1 MIVAATPCT
10 CSSMQDDTANQAA
23 LVDLT
28 AVSFRASTHVLLDE
42 ISLSLGPGDFLAILG
57 GNGAGKTT
65 LLSMIDATSR
75 PSAGAVSLFGNN
87 PWRLSERDRSRLRAR
102 IGVVPQRAD
111 FNELIP
117 LTMREV
123 VALGRLRGRA
133 FSSRLLREDE
143 QAIDE
148 SMELLGIQHLAGRV
162 YQTLSGGEQQKAQLA
177 RALAQHPA
185 LLLLDEPTSGLDLRW
200 QEQLTG
206 IIERLSQTLRLPIVM
221 TTHILS
227 HLPSCC
233 NRAALLRGGRILFDG
248 PIAEALTSARLSELY
263 ECPVEI
269 VERGGRRYCIGLREK
284 MP

>member
-1 MIVAATPCT
+1 MHYGPAI
-10 CSSMQDDTANQAA
+10 A
-23 LVDLT
+23 LDH
-28 AVSFRASTHVLLDE
+28 VSFQANPGEVLGL
-42 ISLSLGPGDFLAILG
+42 LGP
-57 GNGAGKTT
+57 NGAGKTT
-65 LLSMIDATSR
+65 AMRILTTYLF
-75 PSAGAVSLFGNN
+75 PSSGTAKVDGFDILEN
-87 PWRLSERDRSRLRAR
+87 PIEVRKR
-102 IGVVPQRAD
+102 IGYLPETVPLYGDMRVD
-111 FNELIP
+111 EY
-117 LTMREV
+117 LTFV
-123 VALGRLRGRA
+123 G
-133 FSSRLLREDE
+133 
-143 QAIDE
+143 
-148 SMELLGIQHLAGRV
+148 
-162 YQTLSGGEQQKAQLA
+162 KA
-177 RALAQHPA
+177 RALTGARLAERLEWVQKACHLRNVWKHLLCELSKGFGQRVGLAQA
-185 LLLLDEPTSGLDLRW
+185 LIHDPKVLILDEPTSGLDLRW